1 MVSRAGKVSDGD
13 EGGWLPT
20 TAYAILGLLSFGEE
34 FTGYELRRRALAS
47 LRYFFWSPA
56 MSQVYTELRR
66 LKGSGLVAERS
77 AHEVRLAGG
86 RQARMV
92 GETPLM
98 QMAKQK
104 GRIEENAKHAK
115 SVFAITPQGTEALAR
130 WVADGPAD
138 WNMLKHLTCLRLFYG
153 HLVEPAK
160 LIERMEAHRDWALQM
175 REELAVKPPRMPADP
190 RWEYAKLVVEW
201 GLEYYAEEAES
212 ADRLAKKLRR
222 LPAGLAK
229 RAKTIG
235 TAEMSKTVGST
246 MASSS
251 AKTAGRTS
259 PAKRRRS

>member
-66 LKGSGLVAERS
+66 LKGLGLVSERAS
-77 AHEVRLAGG
+77 AKNV
-86 RQARMV
+86 
-92 GETPLM
+92 
-98 QMAKQK
+98 K
-104 GRIEENAKHAK
+104 G
-115 SVFAITPQGTEALAR
+115 VFAITPEGTGALAR

-153 HLVEPAK
+153 HLVEPSTLRA
-160 LIERMEAHRDWALQM
+160 RVEAHRDWALQM
-175 REELAVKPPRMPADP
+175 RDELAAKPPRMPADP

-212 ADRLAKKLRR
+212 ADRLAKKLGR
-222 LPAGLAK
+222 LPTGRTGVTKVAG
-229 RAKTIG
+229 
-235 TAEMSKTVGST
+235 
-246 MASSS
+246 
-251 AKTAGRTS
+251 KTAGRAS
-259 PAKRRRS
+259 PVKRRRS